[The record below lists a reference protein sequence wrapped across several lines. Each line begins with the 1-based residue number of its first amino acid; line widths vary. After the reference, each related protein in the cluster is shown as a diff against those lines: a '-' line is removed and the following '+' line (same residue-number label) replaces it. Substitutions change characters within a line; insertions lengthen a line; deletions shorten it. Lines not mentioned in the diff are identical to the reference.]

1 MTTTKELEDL
11 MGEYRERFEDV
22 FPLYCCMG
30 MSTEAIVEAVK
41 ECLKQGKPFEVDT
54 EADY

>member
-1 MTTTKELEDL
+1 MTITKELEGL

-30 MSTEAIVEAVK
+30 MSIEAIIEAVK
-41 ECLKQGKPFEVDT
+41 KCLKQGKPFEVDT